1 MQGLAAAAGDQARLF
16 VIRQPPVLLSNI
28 TLPSYSLV
36 ISVRHCSLL
45 RGHGDKNAL
54 FALSSILRTRPPDW
68 LGMAAR
74 LLILMAISAMVSPQ
88 PRPRVIGCLDYPF
101 SR

>member
-16 VIRQPPVLLSNI
+16 VIRRPPVLLSNI
-28 TLPSYSLV
+28 TQLLS
-36 ISVRHCSLL
+36 RHICQTLL